1 MIKELG
7 EQFERVLFEQVYQS
21 KRLIIGLT
29 SAGTLNFSTTPSSKN
44 MRMPAL
50 MRSNSVTGKSL
61 KENRYRFSPLT
72 LSATGMFALWTET
85 HDMRGLFPEM
95 LKVSFLWTNFILVQT
110 KWNDWLMSSS
120 PTVCTSLS
128 GRSLQDQHQTSP
140 WCSGCK
146 RENKHFSWHLHCML
160 CYTFRDFRQVLPEV
174 PL

>member
-21 KRLIIGLT
+21 KRLIIRLT

-50 MRSNSVTGKSL
+50 MRPNSVTGKSL

-85 HDMRGLFPEM
+85 HDIHGLFPEM
-95 LKVSFLWTNFILVQT
+95 LIVSFLWTNFILVQT

-128 GRSLQDQHQTSP
+128 GRSLQDRHQTSP

-146 RENKHFSWHLHCML
+146 RENNHFSWHLHCML